1 MQTHCSRPKG
11 FSKIKLNAKKVH
23 KFSIKKLVERSSVF
37 LFSIVVQGLKVIGIS
52 KVIGFKV
59 QVWFVRNVLL
69 SLCLLLECRSTFLLI
84 SFWEVHCETFVAHPR
99 SLIVKFAI
107 VVVIC
112 VKCLWSWKVHNTFDC
127 ISSSNF
133 PSNLWYVSNINFD
146 HERSIVHP
154 RSLFYFPIKFAIA
167 LSIFDCEQ
175 I

>member
-1 MQTHCSRPKG
+1 VMQTHCSRLKG

-84 SFWEVHCETFVAHPR
+84 SF
-99 SLIVKFAI
+99 
-107 VVVIC
+107 
-112 VKCLWSWKVHNTFDC
+112 
-127 ISSSNF
+127 
-133 PSNLWYVSNINFD
+133 
-146 HERSIVHP
+146 
-154 RSLFYFPIKFAIA
+154 
-167 LSIFDCEQ
+167 
-175 I
+175 